1 MSRSP
6 AIIALLDANVLYPA
20 PLRDYLLH
28 LASLGVF
35 EPLWTATIQEEWIR
49 NLLDSRA
56 DLRRESLEGA
66 RRAMDKAFP
75 GSNVTDYESLTESL
89 LLPDPND
96 RHVLAAAIKGK
107 AQLIITANLKDFPP
121 KNLNPYS
128 IRAEHPDSFISGCI
142 DLDGS
147 NALKALENQIKTLKN
162 PPMSRE
168 KVLSNLEGNGLVSSV
183 AKLRHLDGLFP
194 K

>member
-35 EPLWTATIQEEWIR
+35 EPLWTAAIQEEWIR
-49 NLLDSRA
+49 NLLDSRP
-56 DLRRESLEGA
+56 DLRGESLEGA
-66 RRAMDKAFP
+66 HRAMDKAFP

-89 LLPDPND
+89 VLPDPND
-96 RHVLAAAIKGK
+96 RHVFAAAIK
-107 AQLIITANLKDFPP
+107 
-121 KNLNPYS
+121 
-128 IRAEHPDSFISGCI
+128 HPDSFISGCI
-142 DLDGS
+142 DRDRP
-147 NALKALENQIKTLKN
+147 NALKALENQIKALKT

-168 KVLSNLEGNGLVSSV
+168 KVLSNLEGNGLVLSA
-183 AKLRHLDGLFP
+183 AKLRHLGGLFP
-194 K
+194 E